1 MVVGLI
7 RTSFGS
13 DIVDCAKA
21 EVRVDQTSKVLVGN
35 GLETEY
41 EAMG

>member
-1 MVVGLI
+1 VGLI
-7 RTSFGS
+7 RTSFGL
-13 DIVDCAKA
+13 DIVDCTKV
-21 EVRVDQTSKVLVGN
+21 EVRFDQKSRVLVGN